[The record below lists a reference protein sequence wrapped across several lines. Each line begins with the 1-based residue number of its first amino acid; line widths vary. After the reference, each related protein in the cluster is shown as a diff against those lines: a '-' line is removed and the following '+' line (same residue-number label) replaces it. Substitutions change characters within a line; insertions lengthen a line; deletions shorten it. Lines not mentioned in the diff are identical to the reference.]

1 MTEKTDKKQSDHLFQ
16 KGQSGNPAGRPKG
29 ARNKATMAA
38 LKLLDG
44 EAEALTRKVI
54 KMALNGDI
62 QSLRLCL
69 ERIVAPIKERP
80 VNITL
85 PTVETDEDLP
95 HFLAELMEAVAAGEI
110 KATEA
115 AIMVGMLKAHG
126 EARVK
131 ASRAEWER
139 KLTEAGP
146 RDFLKELENDY
157 G

>member
-38 LKLLDG
+38 LNLLDG

-69 ERIVAPIKERP
+69 ERIVAPVKERP
-80 VNITL
+80 INITL
-85 PTVETDEDLP
+85 PAIKTEEDAP
-95 HFLAELMEAVAAGEI
+95 AFLAELMEAVAAGEI
-110 KATEA
+110 KATDA
-115 AIMVGMLKAHG
+115 AILVGMTKAHG
-126 EARVK
+126 EAREK
-131 ASRAEWER
+131 AREEER
-139 KLTEAGP
+139 RRKRE
-146 RDFLKELENDY
+146 EYY